1 MEAVHHTNEQ
11 QKEGDDFSPKKFIL
25 QIKSMGSYLL
35 SKWLPILLFASLFG
49 IAGIIYVSTK
59 DDVYTSEITFALD
72 EEATQKAQ
80 NGFVELGEELGLGP
94 SSVDASGALFGR
106 MTNIVELMQSRLL
119 IEKTLRG
126 TISLN
131 GKTLIFAD
139 FFLDSVKTYRN
150 DWMLDAPYDRL
161 VFNSKKDTLA
171 QNRILGMIHETL
183 LKRYIKV
190 DRKGKETT
198 IISVSCNTE
207 NETFSKYFL
216 ESLVKEVTNYYTD
229 IKTQRAKT
237 NLAFIEKRMDSI
249 RPAYNSSLYG
259 RAVFMDAHTNTV
271 RQIATVSSEKQQTDV
286 QILKAAYI
294 ELSRSL
300 ESAKIALV
308 RVTPLIQYLDMPIL
322 PLKRSG
328 TSGMKFFMVFFM
340 IGAFFTTVF
349 FFIKR
354 VIKNILGDE
363 EPEAVETYYTA

>member
-1 MEAVHHTNEQ
+1 METIHTTELSRVS
-11 QKEGDDFSPKKFIL
+11 DDFSPKKFIL
-25 QIKSMGSYLL
+25 QVQSMGGYLI
-35 SKWLPILLFASLFG
+35 SKWLLILLFAVIFG

-59 DDVYTSEITFALD
+59 DAVYTAEISFALD

-80 NGFVELGEELGLGP
+80 NGFVELGEELGLGS

-119 IEKTLRG
+119 IEKTLKSSVS
-126 TISLN
+126 IN
-131 GKTLIFAD
+131 GKPLIFAD
-139 FFLDSVKTYRN
+139 FFLDSLKNYRSE
-150 DWMLDAPYDRL
+150 WMEGAPYDHL
-161 VFNSKKDTLA
+161 VFNSKKDSLA
-171 QNRILGMIHETL
+171 QNRILGVIHETL
-183 LKRYIKV
+183 LKKYLKV
-190 DRKGKETT
+190 ERKGKETT
-198 IISVSCNTE
+198 IIAVSCNTE
-207 NETFSKYFL
+207 NEAFSKYFL

-259 RAVFMDAHTNTV
+259 RAIFMDAHTNPV

-300 ESAKIALV
+300 ETAKIALV

-322 PLKRSG
+322 PLKQSG
-328 TSGMKFFMVFFM
+328 SSGFKFFLVFFI
-340 IGAFFTTVF
+340 IGAFLTSIF
-349 FFIKR
+349 FFIRR

-363 EPEAVETYYTA
+363 EPEIIETYYSV